1 MRTETQDDAYVLLLV
16 MNLHSFCAQH
26 VRSYE
31 KKTFSSKS
39 IQRGLKGVASI
50 ASVEGYKG
58 GKSAKHLCNY
68 TLLV

>member
-1 MRTETQDDAYVLLLV
+1 MRTETQDDAYVLLFV
-16 MNLHSFCAQH
+16 MNFHSFCAQH

-31 KKTFSSKS
+31 KKKTFSSKS

-58 GKSAKHLCNY
+58 GKSAK
-68 TLLV
+68 LV